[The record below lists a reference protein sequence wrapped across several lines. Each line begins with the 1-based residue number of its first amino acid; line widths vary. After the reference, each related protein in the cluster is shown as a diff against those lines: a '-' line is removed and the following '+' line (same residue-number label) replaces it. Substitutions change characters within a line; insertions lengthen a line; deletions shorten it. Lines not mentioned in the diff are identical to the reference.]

1 MDFPSLLERI
11 GKSFQ
16 YESCL
21 LGLINV
27 DLDPNGQMNVWMSSS
42 SNHQWN
48 PGQKNPQTAW
58 EAEIDR
64 MMRLQAG
71 TVDQSLRKPLFDRVQ
86 QLVSDEAPFL
96 YLVNKNALMAVSR
109 SVRNFSPSV
118 LRPQVIWNADRLW
131 IEKAN

>member
-1 MDFPSLLERI
+1 RSRARVAALVQQDLAALGVRLNIVTLDFPSLLERI

-27 DLDPNGQMNVWMSSS
+27 DLDPNGQMNVWMSGS

-48 PGQKNPQTAW
+48 PSQARPQTPW

-64 MMRLQAG
+64 IMRLQAVTMDEG
-71 TVDQSLRKPLFDRVQ
+71 RRKPLFDRVQ
-86 QLVSDEAPFL
+86 QLVS
-96 YLVNKNALMAVSR
+96 
-109 SVRNFSPSV
+109 
-118 LRPQVIWNADRLW
+118 
-131 IEKAN
+131 